1 MQIRKELIMIKSK
14 KMIGMLLL
22 ICVAMLL
29 PVPAN
34 AASKS
39 QTKKLL
45 IAKKWSN
52 KVDDPI
58 MAYSS
63 KYTFQF
69 KKNGTVVLK
78 GWRNK
83 DYGTYKVTGNN
94 TTKLTFKKL
103 YMSVPGEGWSRAGG
117 KYTATIK
124 LAGKKKFKA
133 KFKGADQSNVTNGYF
148 Y

>member
-1 MQIRKELIMIKSK
+1 MGRTLRSRKLKIIMTIMVYYICIMQIRKELIMKKSK

-78 GWRNK
+78 GPEKDGAEQAENTQQRSNWQVRKNSKRNL
-83 DYGTYKVTGNN
+83 KV
-94 TTKLTFKKL
+94 LTRV
-103 YMSVPGEGWSRAGG
+103 M
-117 KYTATIK
+117 
-124 LAGKKKFKA
+124 
-133 KFKGADQSNVTNGYF
+133 
-148 Y
+148 

>member
-1 MQIRKELIMIKSK
+1 MKKSK

-22 ICVAMLL
+22 ICAAMLL

-94 TTKLTFKKL
+94 TAKLTFKKL
-103 YMSVPGEGWSRAGG
+103 YMSAPGEGWSEQAENTQQRSNWQAR
-117 KYTATIK
+117 KNSK
-124 LAGKKKFKA
+124 QNLKA
-133 KFKGADQSNVTNGYF
+133 LTKVM
-148 Y
+148 

>member
-1 MQIRKELIMIKSK
+1 MKKSK

-63 KYTFQF
+63 KYTFQLR
-69 KKNGTVVLK
+69 KMVLS
-78 GWRNK
+78 
-83 DYGTYKVTGNN
+83 
-94 TTKLTFKKL
+94 F
-103 YMSVPGEGWSRAGG
+103 
-117 KYTATIK
+117 
-124 LAGKKKFKA
+124 
-133 KFKGADQSNVTNGYF
+133 
-148 Y
+148 

>member
-1 MQIRKELIMIKSK
+1 MMKNYKRFIALF
-14 KMIGMLLL
+14 LLL
-22 ICVAMLL
+22 GVAVIF
-29 PVPAN
+29 PISAD

-39 QTKKLL
+39 QTKALL
-45 IAKKWSN
+45 TSKKWSN
-52 KVDDPI
+52 KIDDPT
-58 MAYSS
+58 MEFSS

-69 KKNGTVVLK
+69 KKNGTVSLK

-83 DYGTYKVTGNN
+83 DSGTYKVTGNN
-94 TTKLTFKKL
+94 TAKLTFKKL
-103 YMSVPGEGWSRAGG
+103 YIDAPGEGWIRSQG

-124 LAGKKKFKA
+124 FAGTKKFKA

>member
-1 MQIRKELIMIKSK
+1 MKNK

-22 ICVAMLL
+22 ICAAMLF
-29 PVPAN
+29 PVSVN
-34 AASKS
+34 AASRS

-45 IAKKWSN
+45 TSKKWSN

-69 KKNGTVVLK
+69 KKNGSVVLK

-83 DYGTYKVTGNN
+83 DYGTYKITGNN
-94 TTKLTFKKL
+94 TAKLTFKKL
-103 YMSVPGEGWSRAGG
+103 YISAPGEGWEKADG
-117 KYTATIK
+117 KYTATIRF
-124 LAGKKKFKA
+124 AGKKRFKA

>member
-1 MQIRKELIMIKSK
+1 MKNK

-22 ICVAMLL
+22 VCVAMLF
-29 PVPAN
+29 PVSVN

-45 IAKKWSN
+45 ISKRWSN

-58 MAYSS
+58 MEFSS

-69 KKNGTVVLK
+69 KKNGSVVLK

-83 DYGTYKVTGNN
+83 DYGTYKITGKN
-94 TTKLTFKKL
+94 TAKLTFKKL
-103 YMSVPGEGWSRAGG
+103 YISAPGEGWEKADG
-117 KYTATIK
+117 KYTATIRFVS
-124 LAGKKKFKA
+124 KKRFKA

>member
-1 MQIRKELIMIKSK
+1 MKKSK

-22 ICVAMLL
+22 ICAAMIL
-29 PVPAN
+29 PVSVN

-45 IAKKWSN
+45 IAK
-52 KVDDPI
+52 
-58 MAYSS
+58 AYSS

-94 TTKLTFKKL
+94 TAKLTFKKL
-103 YMSVPGEGWSRAGG
+103 YMSAPGEGWSRAGG

>member
-1 MQIRKELIMIKSK
+1 MKKSK

-22 ICVAMLL
+22 ICAAMIL
-29 PVPAN
+29 PVTAN
-34 AASKS
+34 AAFKS

-45 IAKKWSN
+45 TSKKWSN

-83 DYGTYKVTGNN
+83 DYGTYKVTGKN
-94 TTKLTFKKL
+94 TAKLTFTKL
-103 YMSVPGEGWSRAGG
+103 YIDAPGEGWSRAGG
-117 KYTATIK
+117 K
-124 LAGKKKFKA
+124 
-133 KFKGADQSNVTNGYF
+133 
-148 Y
+148 